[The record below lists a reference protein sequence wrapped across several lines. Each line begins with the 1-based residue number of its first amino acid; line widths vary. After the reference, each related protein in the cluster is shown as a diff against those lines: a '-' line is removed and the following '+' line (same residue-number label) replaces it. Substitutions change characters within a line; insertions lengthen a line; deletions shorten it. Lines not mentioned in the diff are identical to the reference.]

1 MSRSRGHFAWIGGV
15 LLLVAAASV
24 LGGCRQKMA
33 DQPYYQ
39 PLSKQKSEIFADN
52 RSSRPL
58 VEHTVARG
66 HLRDGSLLYTGRVNG
81 QFAEV
86 FPFPVT
92 REVLRRGQ
100 ERYNIFCAPCH
111 GQTGLGNGMIV
122 QRGHAPA
129 ASYHDD
135 RLVTA
140 PVGYFFDVITN
151 GFGRMYAYNAQI
163 APEDRWAIVAYVR
176 ALQYSRR
183 ATLEDV
189 PEAERVKLTA
199 QAQAADAAPGA
210 AGGGH

>member
-1 MSRSRGHFAWIGGV
+1 MRGILA
-15 LLLVAAASV
+15 LMAAV
-24 LGGCRQKMA
+24 VMLTGCRQKMA

-39 PLSKQKSEIFADN
+39 PLAKQQSEIFADN

-66 HLRDGSLLYTGRVNG
+66 HLRDGSLLYTGRLNG

-86 FPFPVT
+86 FPFEVT
-92 REVLRRGQ
+92 REVLARGQ
-100 ERYNIFCAPCH
+100 ERFNIFCAPCH

-129 ASYHDD
+129 ASFHDD

-183 ATLEDV
+183 ARLEDV
-189 PEAERVKLTA
+189 PESERVKLTA
-199 QAQAADAAPGA
+199 AAPAAADAASGH
-210 AGGGH
+210 AGGGQ